1 MVSPNLLVCVDD
13 GDGGRD
19 RVKAR
24 QQALEAVLA
33 DVAAH
38 YDVGQWSDVQPVAN
52 GFRVAAEAG
61 QFLVAVSPAG
71 RSDASLRFEAML
83 LAHLEDRAYLA
94 PRLVRT
100 RAGRPWHQ
108 SVTGAAVLV
117 SEWVEGGVVDASLA
131 QHRRRSVR
139 ALAEYHAAV
148 RSFPPRLRVEGG
160 PTLFTLEQEGP
171 AALEAFAGLSGWYL
185 DADGRQRLRSASSYL
200 WRQYIRVSELLTA
213 GGATLPRLVIHGGFG
228 RAAVVLDGGRPG
240 FPADGLA
247 GFDRSRYDLRALD
260 LAGAL
265 KTFAR
270 TPGGFDLDRSAD
282 VMAAYD
288 EVDRLSPGEVAALP
302 IILRVE
308 RLVRI
313 FRLTSGFVL
322 RFDESGPGESVVHE
336 IVDVAEAE
344 ATRLRWLEENELA
357 LIQALGSSLVG

>member
-1 MVSPNLLVCVDD
+1 M
-13 GDGGRD
+13 
-19 RVKAR
+19 
-24 QQALEAVLA
+24 QQTLEAVLD

-38 YDVGQWSDVQPVAN
+38 YDLGQWWDVQSAAS

-61 QFLVAVSPAG
+61 QFLVAVSPAD

-83 LAHLEDRAYLA
+83 LTHLEDRAYLA

-100 RAGRPWHQ
+100 RAGRPWHR
-108 SVTGAAVLV
+108 SVAGAAVLV
-117 SEWVEGGVVDASLA
+117 SEWVEGGAVDASLA

-139 ALAEYHAAV
+139 ALAHYHVAM

-171 AALEAFAGLSGWYL
+171 AVLEAFAGLSGWHL

-200 WRQYIRVSELLTA
+200 WRQYVRVPELLTA
-213 GGATLPRLVIHGGFG
+213 GGATLPRLVIHGEFG
-228 RAAVVLDGGRPG
+228 RAAVILDGARPG
-240 FPADGLA
+240 LPADGLA
-247 GFDRSRYDLRALD
+247 GFDRSRYDLRAID

-265 KTFAR
+265 KVFAR
-270 TPGGFDLDRSAD
+270 APGGFDLDRCAD

-322 RFDESGPGESVVHE
+322 RSGGAGPGEGVVHE
-336 IVDVAEAE
+336 IVEVAEAE
-344 ATRLRWLEENELA
+344 AARLRWLEENELA

>member
-1 MVSPNLLVCVDD
+1 
-13 GDGGRD
+13 
-19 RVKAR
+19 
-24 QQALEAVLA
+24 
-33 DVAAH
+33 
-38 YDVGQWSDVQPVAN
+38 
-52 GFRVAAEAG
+52 
-61 QFLVAVSPAG
+61 
-71 RSDASLRFEAML
+71 
-83 LAHLEDRAYLA
+83 
-94 PRLVRT
+94 
-100 RAGRPWHQ
+100 
-108 SVTGAAVLV
+108 
-117 SEWVEGGVVDASLA
+117 
-131 QHRRRSVR
+131 
-139 ALAEYHAAV
+139 
-148 RSFPPRLRVEGG
+148 
-160 PTLFTLEQEGP
+160 
-171 AALEAFAGLSGWYL
+171 
-185 DADGRQRLRSASSYL
+185 YL
-200 WRQYIRVSELLTA
+200 WRQYIRVPELLTA

>member
-1 MVSPNLLVCVDD
+1 VE
-13 GDGGRD
+13 
-19 RVKAR
+19 AR
-24 QQALEAVLA
+24 LQALEAVFR
-33 DVAAH
+33 DVAAQ
-38 YDVGQWSDVQPVAN
+38 YDLGQWIGVQPVAS
-52 GFRVAAEAG
+52 GFRVTAEG
-61 QFLVAVSPAG
+61 GEYLVAVSMG
-71 RSDASLRFEAML
+71 ERSDASLRFEAML
-83 LAHLEDRAYLA
+83 LAHLDDRAFLA

-100 RAGRPWHQ
+100 RAGRPWHR
-108 SVTGAAVLV
+108 SRSGAAILV
-117 SEWVEGGVVDASLA
+117 SEWVEGGAVDATLA

-148 RSFPPRLRVEGG
+148 RSFPPRLRVESG

-185 DADGRQRLRSASSYL
+185 DADGRQRLRTASSYL
-200 WRQYIRVSELLTA
+200 WRQYIRVPELLTA

-228 RAAVVLDGGRPG
+228 RTAVVLGGARPG
-240 FPADGLA
+240 FPADGLS

-270 TPGGFDLDRSAD
+270 APGGFDLDRSAE

-288 EVDRLSPGEVAALP
+288 EVDRLTPGEVAALP

-308 RLVRI
+308 RLVRV

-322 RFDESGPGESVVHE
+322 RHGESEPGEGVVQE
-336 IVDVAEAE
+336 IVAVAEAE
-344 ATRLRWLEENELA
+344 AARLRWLEEHELA